1 MKRFLL
7 IFSALFIF
15 TGNLYGHKVIIFAW
29 VEGDKVYTES
39 KFAGGKKV
47 KNGKIEVFNSNG
59 KLLLKGFTN
68 NNGEFSFDT
77 PLKATLD
84 IVLNAG
90 AGHRGKWTLNKE
102 EFFETEEEHPAYKSE
117 NNIEKGNSLNRNN
130 LNSETIEITKEELE
144 KVVEKAL
151 DKKLAPLKKMV
162 AESMAGR
169 SKFNDIIGGIG
180 YILGLMGIAAYFK
193 FKGEKG
199 SEK

>member
-1 MKRFLL
+1 MKKFLL
-7 IFSALFIF
+7 IISALFIF
-15 TGNLYGHKVIIFAW
+15 TGNLYAHKVIVFFFFL
-29 VEGDKVYTES
+29 GDKVYTES
-39 KFAGGKKV
+39 KFSGGKKV
-47 KNGKIEVFNSNG
+47 RNGKIEVFNSNG

-77 PLKATLD
+77 PLKSTLD
-84 IVLNAG
+84 IVLTAG
-90 AGHRGKWTLNKE
+90 TGHAGKWTLNKE
-102 EFFETEEEHPAYKSE
+102 EFFETEEEHPADKSE
-117 NNIEKGNSLNRNN
+117 NNIENDNSLNRNN

-144 KVVEKAL
+144 RVVEKAL
-151 DKKLAPLKKMV
+151 DKKLSPIKKMV

-199 SEK
+199 SEE